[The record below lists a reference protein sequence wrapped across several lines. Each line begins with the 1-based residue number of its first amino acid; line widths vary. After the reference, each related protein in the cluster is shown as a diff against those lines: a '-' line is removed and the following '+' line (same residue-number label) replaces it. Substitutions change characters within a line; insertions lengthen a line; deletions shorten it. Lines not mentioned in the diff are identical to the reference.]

1 MGPWGRSGLCRFT
14 PGQGRSER
22 LFWNSK
28 GKSGQRDGVQGNK
41 DKTASKRSLTRGSP
55 PINRQFSIPAANNT
69 GVHPE
74 LSNYFS
80 ANKALCIRTEPAVK
94 NDHTIVLNTYL
105 HQKKARLPQRRSLEE
120 GMDGCFHIIRKSV

>member
-1 MGPWGRSGLCRFT
+1 MAYADSPQAKGGVRDSFGIAR
-14 PGQGRSER
+14 ER
-22 LFWNSK
+22 VVKEIGFRAIK
-28 GKSGQRDGVQGNK
+28 TKQQAK
-41 DKTASKRSLTRGSP
+41 DLLREDQP

-74 LSNYFS
+74 PSNYFS

>member
-1 MGPWGRSGLCRFT
+1 MAYADSPQAKGGVRDSFGIARERVVNEMGFRAIKT
-14 PGQGRSER
+14 KQ
-22 LFWNSK
+22 
-28 GKSGQRDGVQGNK
+28 QAK
-41 DKTASKRSLTRGSP
+41 DLLREDQP

-74 LSNYFS
+74 PSNYFS